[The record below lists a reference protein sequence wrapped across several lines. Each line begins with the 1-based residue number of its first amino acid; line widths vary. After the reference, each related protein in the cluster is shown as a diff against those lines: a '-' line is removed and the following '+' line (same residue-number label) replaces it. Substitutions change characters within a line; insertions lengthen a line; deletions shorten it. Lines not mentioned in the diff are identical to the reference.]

1 MQLSNTVRGLQ
12 EDLAGLAGLG
22 GHDVA
27 EAASRLVGAMD
38 GPLTMR
44 ILDLLG
50 EAADELDVQLPSGR
64 VELRVAGREAG
75 FVYVEDAAA
84 PAQADLGDDQ
94 SARITLRLPELLKTQ
109 LEQAAASEGVSTNTW
124 IVRALSRSSSTAR
137 PAQSRRRLTGYGW
150 A

>member
-1 MQLSNTVRGLQ
+1 MQLSETVHGIR

-22 GHDVA
+22 DTDVA

-38 GPLTMR
+38 GPMTMR

-50 EAADELDVQLPSGR
+50 EAVDELDAQLPSGR
-64 VELRVAGREAG
+64 VELRVSGREAG
-75 FVYVEDAAA
+75 LVYVEDGGAG
-84 PAQADLGDDQ
+84 PAVDMGDDQ

-109 LEQAAASEGVSTNTW
+109 VEQAAARGGVSTNTW
-124 IVRALSRSSSTAR
+124 IVRALSRSSSAER
-137 PAQSRRRLTGYGW
+137 PQQSRRRLSGYGW